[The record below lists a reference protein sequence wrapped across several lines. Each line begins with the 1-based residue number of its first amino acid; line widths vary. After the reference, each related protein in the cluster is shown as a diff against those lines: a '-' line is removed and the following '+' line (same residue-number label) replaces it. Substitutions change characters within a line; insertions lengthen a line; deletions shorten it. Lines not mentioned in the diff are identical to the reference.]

1 MNYVTSCVSTQS
13 AGVLIFNDNS
23 FSCLESHID
32 NNGRMAIVVV
42 EKGNEKL
49 IIVNLYVPC
58 DATHAIKFMEM
69 VYDKLNHIMNDH
81 ADAFLIMGGDFNACM
96 NADLDSINRIKTE
109 NEIKLTEY
117 IFDDVFIYLVLSYSH
132 MM

>member
-13 AGVLIFNDNS
+13 AGVLIFNDNP

-58 DATHAIKFMEM
+58 DATHAIKFM
-69 VYDKLNHIMNDH
+69 
-81 ADAFLIMGGDFNACM
+81 
-96 NADLDSINRIKTE
+96 
-109 NEIKLTEY
+109 
-117 IFDDVFIYLVLSYSH
+117 
-132 MM
+132 